1 MIINKLVQFFRPDGL
16 SCAEVMEVLQAY
28 LDGEVDAETA
38 RKVAEHLD
46 RCDMCDD
53 ESEVF
58 RNIKHSLA
66 SRNEPVDP
74 DVMANLRAFSD
85 RLVSGEL
92 D

>member
-1 MIINKLVQFFRPDGL
+1 MIINKLIQFFRPDGM
-16 SCAEVMEVLQAY
+16 SCDEVMEVLQAY

-46 RCDMCDD
+46 QCSMCDD
-53 ESEVF
+53 ESAVF
-58 RNIKHSLA
+58 RNIKQSLA
-66 SRNEPVDP
+66 ARSEPVDP
-74 DVMANLRAFSD
+74 DVMASLRAFGD